1 VADVFTACSDFYLLF
16 EKEREKMRDGGGGV
30 LRADNESTFD
40 RRKNKKRGQT
50 SKQNCQQNA

>member
-1 VADVFTACSDFYLLF
+1 MFSLRARIFIYYLKKSVKKW
-16 EKEREKMRDGGGGV
+16 ETGGGV
-30 LRADNESTFD
+30 LRADNESAFD